1 MYCFSTITLCELKLW
16 SVLFFFSTYT
26 TPSLSIVDY
35 FIKTFSFTMKFF
47 SKTFFSASAASHFK
61 YYLKPEKNNS
71 FIFSYSK
78 KGFTLHYLYITLCR
92 KFSNKN
98 ICFFKE
104 SSEQL
109 LLDYKKFYLV
119 IQQCSSWKSN
129 DGNWKLPEDHRWCYY
144 T

>member
-1 MYCFSTITLCELKLW
+1 MTKNYKSPKKTFWYWFSLQWDREKLIMYCFSTITLCELKLW
-16 SVLFFFSTYT
+16 SVLFFFFFSTYT

-98 ICFFKE
+98 ICFLRKALNSCF
-104 SSEQL
+104 
-109 LLDYKKFYLV
+109 
-119 IQQCSSWKSN
+119 
-129 DGNWKLPEDHRWCYY
+129 
-144 T
+144 